1 MAEPR
6 SVKRVAVLGAG
17 LTGLAAAFRLQ
28 ELATSRGE
36 AIVVTLFEAGSRPGG
51 LVGTERIGGYLVDIG
66 ADSFLTNKP
75 GAVGLCRRLGIE
87 DRLVATDTRFRG
99 ALVLH
104 QGQTVPIPEGFQLL
118 SPTAIWPIITTPL
131 FSVWGKLRLLA
142 EWLIPG
148 RYRSIARTLGKSD
161 SANAPPEIPLVD
173 ESLSDFV
180 LRRFGREAL
189 DRLVQPLVG
198 GIYTSDPQ
206 RLSLAATMPR
216 FLEMER
222 DHGSLIRAALRQKSR
237 PESRPSAQTE
247 PAAAAG
253 AARGRGAQTER
264 PVDTSSGARYG
275 LFAGLKEGMQEL
287 VDRLHASVAKS
298 CSFRLNTQVVSVTAN
313 ASAAA
318 GTLPPSALLPSVS
331 LPSVLPPN
339 EPGHPTT
346 SSTGSG
352 SGSGYL
358 LTLADGTTEPFD
370 AVLIAVSAVQMG
382 PLVQQLNPHLS
393 TALQQIE
400 YASSAIVVSGHR
412 LADIR
417 HPLDAFGLV
426 IPHAEGRKILAV
438 SFSSR
443 KFPDRAPPDHVLLR
457 TFIGG
462 ALQPELLQQSDEQL
476 LQTVRDELGE
486 LLGVR
491 GDPDFM
497 RVYRYRQAMPQYHV
511 GHLEQVAKIEEFS
524 REHPGIALAG
534 IACRGV
540 GVPDAISSGESAAE
554 QILADFQPLGS
565 PGPGRSSAS
574 NRIR

>member
-28 ELATSRGE
+28 ELATTRGE
-36 AIVVTLFEAGSRPGG
+36 AIEVTLFEAGSRPGG

-148 RYRSIARTLGKSD
+148 RYRSIARTSGKSD

-237 PESRPSAQTE
+237 PESRPSAQTGT
-247 PAAAAG
+247 AG
-253 AARGRGAQTER
+253 TARGRGAQTER

-287 VDRLHASVAKS
+287 VDRLHASVAQS

-318 GTLPPSALLPSVS
+318 GTLPPSALLPSVPP
-331 LPSVLPPN
+331 PSVPPPS

-346 SSTGSG
+346 SSTGT
-352 SGSGYL
+352 GYL

-382 PLVQQLNPHLS
+382 PLVQQLNPRLS
-393 TALQQIE
+393 AALQQIE

-491 GDPDFM
+491 GEPDFM

-565 PGPGRSSAS
+565 PGPGRSSAR
-574 NRIR
+574 NRNQ